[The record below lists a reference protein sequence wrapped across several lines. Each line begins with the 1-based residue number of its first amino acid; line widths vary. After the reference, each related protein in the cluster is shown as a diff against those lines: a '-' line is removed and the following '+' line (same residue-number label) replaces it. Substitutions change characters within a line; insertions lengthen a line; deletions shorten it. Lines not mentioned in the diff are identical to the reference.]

1 MDIILSSLNPATG
14 EQLPIPLLI
23 ILGVVIVGCAAA
35 GIIMK
40 VLKNKKK

>member
-1 MDIILSSLNPATG
+1 MEIVLCALNPATG

-23 ILGVVIVGCAAA
+23 VLGVVIVGCAAA